1 MTEVLL
7 IGAGTV
13 VVLWLVNRLI
23 LWAMEDPVYF
33 DDE

>member
-1 MTEVLL
+1 MIKVLL

-13 VVLWLVNRLI
+13 VVLWLVIRLI

>member
-7 IGAGTV
+7 VGVGTV
-13 VVLWLVNRLI
+13 VVLWLVNRFI